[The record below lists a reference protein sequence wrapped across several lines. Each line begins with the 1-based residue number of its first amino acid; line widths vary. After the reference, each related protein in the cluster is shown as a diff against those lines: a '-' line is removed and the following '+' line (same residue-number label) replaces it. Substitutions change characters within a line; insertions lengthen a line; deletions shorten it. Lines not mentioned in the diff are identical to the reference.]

1 MNLFKRKVHLE
12 TSYGNAKYIRE
23 PLLSLKTKYE
33 VDVTKS
39 RIAYTAYLTGRQF
52 DYLSDYLG
60 TLARAGV
67 YPVLLNEP
75 A

>member
-23 PLLSLKTKYE
+23 VLLNLKIEYE
-33 VDVTKS
+33 TNVANERV
-39 RIAYTAYLTGRQF
+39 AYTAYLTGRQF

-60 TLARAGV
+60 TLTKAGV